1 MVIPSTSRK
10 EQVLKLI
17 EQKDKI
23 ERTINDCGRVLAA
36 NGNVGMTESL
46 VDDFGFP
53 RNDIDVYQVR
63 QARNQIVCL
72 QNDLKALLKE
82 IEQGLIEVHA
92 EAKVNHEASTKM

>member
-23 ERTINDCGRVLAA
+23 ERTINDYGRVLAA
-36 NGNVGMTESL
+36 NGNIGMTESL

-63 QARNQIVCL
+63 QARNQIICL
-72 QNDLKALLKE
+72 QNDLKTLLKE
-82 IEQGLIEVHA
+82 IEQGLSEVHA

>member
-17 EQKDKI
+17 ERKDDI
-23 ERTINDCGRVLAA
+23 ERKINDYGYLLAA

-63 QARNQIVCL
+63 EARHHIICL
-72 QNDLKALLKE
+72 QNDLKTLLKE
-82 IEQGLIEVHA
+82 IEQGLTEVHA
-92 EAKVNHEASTKM
+92 EAKINHEASTKM

>member
-10 EQVLKLI
+10 EQILKLI
-17 EQKDKI
+17 EEKDKI
-23 ERTINDCGRVLAA
+23 ERTINDFGRVLAA
-36 NGNVGMTESL
+36 NGNVGLTESL

-72 QNDLKALLKE
+72 QNDLKTLLKE
-82 IEQGLIEVHA
+82 IEQGLCEVHA

>member
-23 ERTINDCGRVLAA
+23 ERQINDYGRVLATNA
-36 NGNVGMTESL
+36 NVGMTEAL
-46 VDDFGFP
+46 VDDFGYP

-63 QARNQIVCL
+63 QARHQINCL
-72 QNDLKALLKE
+72 QNDLKALMKE
-82 IEQGLIEVHA
+82 IEQGLCEVHA
-92 EAKVNHEASTKM
+92 DAKVNHEASTKM